1 MKKTE
6 LKDRV
11 YILKSGKTP
20 PSFTIQSRNSHRR
33 PLLWFDEE
41 KKQNRAL
48 RYAKN
53 QKSPFEDE
61 QDNHAILEPI
71 TFFDG
76 VLEVPRT
83 NPVLQQFLA
92 YHPDNGEI
100 FIEKDEAKQADER
113 VDEISLKVKAQ
124 SALISADI
132 STLIPIAKILLGS
145 KLTNKLT
152 SRELLRDLLIYAER
166 DAEGILEA
174 MNDPDSE
181 PKSIASDAI
190 AKNFINWRAAKRELY
205 YNFQDNKKKLMSV
218 PVDMEPEDAL
228 FTYLKSEDGAELY
241 AYLEKIMH

>member
-6 LKDRV
+6 GKDRV

-20 PSFTIQSRNSHRR
+20 PSFTIQSRHSNRR
-33 PLLWFDEE
+33 PLLWFDED
-41 KKQNRAL
+41 KGQNRAL

-53 QKSPFEDE
+53 QKSPFQDE
-61 QDNHAILEPI
+61 QDDHAVLEPI

-76 VLEVPRT
+76 VLEVSKT

-92 YHPDNGEI
+92 LHPDNGEI
-100 FIEKDEAKQADER
+100 FIEKDEAKAADER

-124 SALISADI
+124 QMLIESDISA
-132 STLIPIAKILLGS
+132 LIPIAKVLLGA

-166 DAEGILEA
+166 DAQGVLDA
-174 MNDPDSE
+174 MEDPESE
-181 PKSIASDAI
+181 PKSIAADAI
-190 AKNFINWRAAKRELY
+190 AKNLINWRPGKRELF

-228 FTYLKSEDGAELY
+228 FSFLNSEEGKELY
-241 AYLEKIMH
+241 AYLERIM